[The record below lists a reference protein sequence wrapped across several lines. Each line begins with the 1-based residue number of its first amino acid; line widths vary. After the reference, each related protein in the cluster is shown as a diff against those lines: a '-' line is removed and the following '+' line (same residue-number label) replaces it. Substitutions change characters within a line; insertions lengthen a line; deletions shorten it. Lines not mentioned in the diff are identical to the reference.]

1 MVMAVFWHSFLWSL
15 AAVLAVGVVGS
26 FVDAPA
32 ALAQGDDVQL
42 EAGEGVEIQDDPHL
56 YWKCWRTDSPMGAG
70 FTSKDI
76 SGDILYGLAF
86 ATPYLPGI
94 SKDRRDD
101 RGLQL
106 SKVGAEKWKRTRA
119 DLIDGRF
126 YRSTGLIGYR
136 KAHDPLGSGFLIPG
150 SDQKVIF
157 DRDPD
162 ALLPHWN
169 PFLSDGDP
177 RIRDIDI
184 EWSTGSGRTG
194 QAHADDV
201 DRLQQEQA
209 GSATIDEQGTLR
221 AGAYRGDAV
230 PVAGKLSEYAAVN
243 EDPTLAGQNAL
254 GARVQYGTEAAQV
267 VDISGTVTS
276 SGAGGSV
283 STVVSLESTSRGV
296 TNNVSITD
304 RVDPANPE
312 VFTTTVSQAEDV
324 PRLVIVATTG
334 WLDDSASGH
343 SEAAIKALP
352 GAPVPS
358 GFQYAKPAPSNMEPW
373 GSSCFYVMHEPN
385 AKWGAPFNHR
395 EYRLLCWMVRSTSVE
410 SPLSPQP
417 VQTLELPVAKLGGGL
432 DMSQSLLDILF
443 PPADSAVARIRSGGT
458 VNVPDVP
465 VWIQSDLTETSDAL
479 YYEAA
484 SRRRG
489 ALAPPEVGDS
499 PDDEIIVSINLKD
512 EYRRDPATRYT
523 FTDDS
528 GAVSANWRLFGDET
542 VGRRVVVDS
551 DVDGDTIYNAGYQQS
566 YMLPPFWG
574 GESDRVIPW
583 MYDHEHSL
591 MGDYGM
597 ESLVLWPVYLQDM
610 NYYLFKVDGFT
621 KEHAGDRGHILN
633 LAYAGY
639 SNISR
644 DLNILDGV
652 PGLVLNLFDTYIG
665 KTGEAVAV
673 PVDAKGTSGR
683 KNLGLA
689 SLHVNPFT
697 DGKLYYPFY
706 DAETYGSASYWS
718 AYNDD
723 GDTLFDSSDLLKAG
737 VVSPDDGGDVE
748 SQYGTNARFQWVIRE
763 GEPVLGLE
771 DGNAE
776 TVYRRLG
783 FDPRYMARLGR
794 DPFGGQDPAWPN
806 SYISPDETHVMVL
819 TFYEGRLGNR
829 WKFVPAAVADVEFG
843 DAFYEGA
850 NRAADAATE
859 ATTGALKGALNMV
872 GVQNFDQILSNV
884 NVVPDYGAVPTFQ
897 YRRVICRVVIPP
909 EGVVT
914 PATGWTAVTDAVQKA
929 KDIVVDKFLGAIG
942 KLISWL
948 ESVPGKVMTGIAYV
962 AAESICH
969 GGGLIA
975 AVGGGEN
982 DIGTGKDVDTRAD
995 LVISGTEHRDRMAQD
1010 KCEDA
1015 REHGLNDAPSGDCTL
1030 VGAAVDDPACRSV
1043 PAIDFMPGVAGL
1055 KYGIGWDGVAGNQ
1068 YRDIWYYAYP
1078 GTDEPSADEAY
1089 RERISL
1095 EASVDADKG
1104 VPDLTFRLPYASAL
1118 GGGLSGSVL
1127 NKNTNPFTRDLNVA
1141 DLLNVVSG
1149 ADFDGYVLYVRPDS
1163 RVFRYVDCTRWKS
1176 AHADNECDPPGYP
1189 VKSNVAVDPQPLH
1202 QQELHRF
1209 VLPRYYLRYADAD
1222 KVFLGAVE
1230 EFRFGSVPLQRLS
1243 STDPFCNLK
1252 SVAITQG
1259 ISKYPCLAPS
1269 PGLDPLDSER
1279 LYDFRN
1285 DTIQFVGQSD
1295 WEKLSFFL
1303 DYVWYLGSDAEYEF
1317 AISAYRGVPDGGGDW
1332 QEGQLSNWVRVRG
1345 GAGVACLAP
1354 ETYWV
1359 SMWNTGDYDGSNPD
1373 GVDAFSD
1380 YDLAVTRSE
1389 SFGCA
1394 VHLAPSGELS
1404 SYGKGSDFYKFQ
1416 RAAYYDAGETA
1427 DTQFCASNPGHWR
1440 CPGGGPR
1447 LRPPG
1452 DSPRGV
1458 IAGQGVPDLS
1468 GVYNSGYLVG
1478 STVCGGIWAG
1488 TPSGMTWDSPVVRTV
1503 WSIAWVLAMVLLFV
1517 LLIWDGLSLTYAGW
1531 MSDGRGG
1538 VTIGS
1543 MAPRFAVALLLA
1555 SASLFI
1561 CRLALTLSG
1570 DVVCFFVQA
1579 TGMTFWNFL
1588 GGFVFGVFLAVAKVM
1603 TPMLAAGGG
1612 AFLAGGGLA
1621 ATGVGLPVA
1630 AVMVKL
1636 GIIFFLGYLFV
1647 LLTALL
1653 FVLYYALKV
1662 FGTMIVRIVLL
1673 MLLIGLA
1680 PVAFAMYASP
1690 ATEHWTKRWVS
1701 LFLGTTFQQLVVLIV
1716 LFIGASLASTAI
1728 WDLNLFT
1735 QYWQELFH
1743 ALAALMVLF
1752 LAARIPDLVNP
1763 GARGLFSGFGQAL
1776 AMAGAAAAMVV
1787 GGLAGAA
1794 GGALGGGQG
1803 MSMARGALSRLQG
1816 LGSRFGGGG
1825 GGTTGGAQ
1833 GAAAGAMQQS
1843 ARQGGG
1849 ALWQQASDMG
1859 VGPMPVSEAG
1869 ARREQSG
1876 LGGDAGAMPGA
1887 GAGPGGDS
1895 GSGGGRP
1902 GFFGRLGRGFMA
1914 GASRGGQLGRAM
1926 HDLQSGRFF
1935 LGDPTTNYAGNSQA
1949 QVQPF
1954 RNYVGGVP
1962 FGEGS
1967 GDQEASDRVARRRG
1981 FIPRSGGGG
1990 GGRGYDPNRGRR
2002 GGRDDDG
2009 DPSGDFWDGDPDGN
2023 DGGGGDD

>member
-1 MVMAVFWHSFLWSL
+1 MGCAALICGPVVSLDPDGLQARTITAKIARAARAVAKVAVGILMLVRVLLQSTGRFGVRSEVAQFRYAREMGIFWRSFLWSL
-15 AAVLAVGVVGS
+15 AAALAVGVVAS
-26 FVDAPA
+26 FLEVPA
-32 ALAQGDDVQL
+32 ALAQDDAVEV
-42 EAGEGVEIQDDPHL
+42 EAGETIQMADDPHL
-56 YWKCWRTDSPMGAG
+56 YWKCWRTDTPTGSG
-70 FTSKDI
+70 FTNREI
-76 SGDILYGLAF
+76 SVSDLFTSVF
-86 ATPYLPGI
+86 ATPYLPAL
-94 SKDRRDD
+94 SDD
-101 RGLQL
+101 RTDERGLKL
-106 SKVGAEKWKRTRA
+106 SKLEKHRWTRTRA
-119 DLIDGRF
+119 DLIDARF
-126 YRSTGLIGYR
+126 YRTSGL
-136 KAHDPLGSGFLIPG
+136 LGMSSGSVDATAPSSADLLASAAQDALFG
-150 SDQKVIF
+150 ADEE
-157 DRDPD
+157 

-169 PFLSDGDP
+169 PFLSDADA
-177 RIRDIDI
+177 RIQDIDI

-209 GSATIDEQGTLR
+209 GSATVDEQGTLR

-230 PVAGKLSEYAAVN
+230 PVAGKLSEYANVN
-243 EDPTLAGQNAL
+243 EDPTLAGQNSL
-254 GARVQYGTEAAQV
+254 GARVQYGTESAQV

-385 AKWGAPFNHR
+385 AKWGTPFNHR
-395 EYRLLCWMVRSTSVE
+395 EYRFLCWMVRSTSVE

-432 DMSQSLLDILF
+432 DMPQSRLDRLF
-443 PPADSAVARIRSGGT
+443 GVGKTEERIRSGGT

-489 ALAPPEVGDS
+489 TLAPPEVGDA
-499 PDDEIIVSINLKD
+499 PDDEIIVSVNLKD
-512 EYRRDPATRYT
+512 EYRRDPSTRYT

-528 GAVSANWRLFGDET
+528 GEVSSQWRLFGDET
-542 VGRRVVVDS
+542 VGRRAI
-551 DVDGDTIYNAGYQQS
+551 VDGDAIRNAGYKQS
-566 YMLPPFWG
+566 YLLPPFWG
-574 GESDRVIPW
+574 GIDDRVIPW
-583 MYDHEHSL
+583 MYDHEERLVNHF
-591 MGDYGM
+591 GM
-597 ESLVLWPVYLQDM
+597 ESMVLWPVHLRDM
-610 NYYLFKVDGFT
+610 NYYLFAVPGFT
-621 KEHAGDRGHILN
+621 RKHAADRGHVLN

-639 SNISR
+639 AI
-644 DLNILDGV
+644 DGSPGVKVLSV
-652 PGLVLNLFDTYIG
+652 PGLLGHLVRTYQG
-665 KTGEAVAV
+665 KVGEAVPV
-673 PVDAKGTSGR
+673 PVDTKGTSGR
-683 KNLGLA
+683 TAIGA
-689 SLHVNPFT
+689 SNQFSIASIHLNPFT
-697 DGKLYYPFY
+697 PGKLYYPFY
-706 DAETYGSASYWS
+706 DMTSYRTAGYDHLNRNS
-718 AYNDD
+718 DI
-723 GDTLFDSSDLLKAG
+723 LFGTQDLVKAG
-737 VVSPDDGGDVE
+737 VVAPDDQGDAE
-748 SQYGTNARFQWVIRE
+748 SQYGTNSRFQWVIKE

-783 FDPRYMARLGR
+783 LNPGFVDEVGG
-794 DPFGGQDPAWPN
+794 DPFVGEDDEPAAWPN
-806 SYISPDETHVMVL
+806 GYLSPNDTHVMLL
-819 TFYEGRLGNR
+819 TFYEGRLARR
-829 WKFVPAAVADVEFG
+829 WKFVPAAVSDVPFG
-843 DAFYEGA
+843 SLFYEGA
-850 NRAADAATE
+850 DHVVDAATE
-859 ATTGALKGALNMV
+859 AATKPLKGVLSLV
-872 GVQNFDQILSNV
+872 GAGNFIPDDSNF
-884 NVVPDYGAVPTFQ
+884 NVIPDYGAVPTFQ

-929 KDIVVDKFLGAIG
+929 KDVLGGKFLAAIG

-995 LVISGTEHRDRMAQD
+995 LVISGTEHSDRMAQD

-1015 REHGLNDAPSGDCTL
+1015 REHGLNDVVSGDCTM

-1043 PAIDFMPGVAGL
+1043 PAIDFMPGVGGL

-1389 SFGCA
+1389 SFSCA

-1404 SYGKGSDFYKFQ
+1404 SYGKGSVFYKFQ

-1440 CPGGGPR
+1440 CPGGGLR

-1612 AFLAGGGLA
+1612 AFLAGGGLT

-1849 ALWQQASDMG
+1849 AL
-1859 VGPMPVSEAG
+1859 
-1869 ARREQSG
+1869 
-1876 LGGDAGAMPGA
+1876 
-1887 GAGPGGDS
+1887 
-1895 GSGGGRP
+1895 
-1902 GFFGRLGRGFMA
+1902 
-1914 GASRGGQLGRAM
+1914 
-1926 HDLQSGRFF
+1926 
-1935 LGDPTTNYAGNSQA
+1935 
-1949 QVQPF
+1949 
-1954 RNYVGGVP
+1954 
-1962 FGEGS
+1962 
-1967 GDQEASDRVARRRG
+1967 
-1981 FIPRSGGGG
+1981 
-1990 GGRGYDPNRGRR
+1990 
-2002 GGRDDDG
+2002 
-2009 DPSGDFWDGDPDGN
+2009 
-2023 DGGGGDD
+2023 